1 MYAYGDLIE
10 YIDGTLDFKYLD
22 AKKWCEEN
30 NATLD
35 EEIDKRQT
43 KNGKIYRYYRINEI
57 PLPSFDNPDIAT
69 LRNRAYTALVDPIT
83 CQISRLRDENMT
95 TPELQ
100 QEIQELIEKRSNLV
114 TEIKTKYPYSEENAE
129 KLKENVEE
137 VAQKTTIL

>member
-57 PLPSFDNPDIAT
+57 PLPSFDNPDIST
-69 LRNRAYTALVDPIT
+69 LRNRAYTVLVDPIT
-83 CQISRLRDENMT
+83 CQISRLRDEDVT
-95 TPELQ
+95 TSELEA
-100 QEIQELIEKRSNLV
+100 EIATLIEKRKQIV
-114 TEIKTKYPYSEENAE
+114 TNIKEQYPYPEETVT
-129 KLKENVEE
+129 KG
-137 VAQKTTIL
+137 TIL